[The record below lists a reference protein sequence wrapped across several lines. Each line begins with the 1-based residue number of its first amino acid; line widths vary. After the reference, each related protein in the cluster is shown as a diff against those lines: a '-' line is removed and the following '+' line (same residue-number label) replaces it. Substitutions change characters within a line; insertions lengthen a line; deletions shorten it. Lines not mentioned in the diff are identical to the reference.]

1 MAYISEHV
9 VSSNEQCQSRKQLTG
24 TARFVFLATEKE
36 MQLQF
41 CKMMKES
48 FINNRLHDSD
58 GHAEKRVL
66 GAPEGKMRDIVAH
79 LFRLAACLLLL
90 VAGAISHSGKIFGHA
105 LRPVQEST
113 PNVKTNSA
121 VRAEGGVLLIDST
134 TLASDVSG
142 YAGPVPVV
150 VCVEDGRVV
159 SVAPKLPNEE
169 SPMFFDML
177 EDAGLWRAWNGL
189 SPKEAA
195 TKQVDVVTSAT
206 YSSRAAIANA
216 RAAFAAAVEAEG
228 GSATEPAV
236 SIAATPLWT
245 LRGAAAF
252 VVLLAAAF
260 VPLFTKS
267 RRWRTIQLWLDLTV
281 LGLWSGTFL
290 STARLIGWTGAGLP
304 HTPLDLITALLLL
317 ATALLWPLFGRNAHY
332 CLHVCPFG
340 AAQELTSRL
349 PVRKRQ
355 LPPTLVKRLT
365 ILRRMLW
372 AALMLSLWLGLG
384 ARWLDWELFG
394 VFAWRAASP
403 LVIAIALL
411 FVVLSLFVPRP
422 YCRFVCPTGTFFKL
436 TESNQPQGAQE

>member
-1 MAYISEHV
+1 MKAP
-9 VSSNEQCQSRKQLTG
+9 
-24 TARFVFLATEKE
+24 FVK
-36 MQLQF
+36 
-41 CKMMKES
+41 K
-48 FINNRLHDSD
+48 RLHDSEE
-58 GHAEKRVL
+58 HAEKRVI
-66 GAPEGKMRDIVAH
+66 GAPAGKRRDIVAH

-90 VAGAISHSGKIFGHA
+90 VAGALSHSGKIFGHA
-105 LRPVQEST
+105 LRPVREST
-113 PNVKTNSA
+113 PNMKTDGA
-121 VRAEGGVLLIDST
+121 VHAEGGALLIDST
-134 TLASDVSG
+134 TLAQDVSG

-150 VCVEDGRVV
+150 VRVEDGRVV

-216 RAAFAAAVEAEG
+216 RAAFAAAVDTEG
-228 GSATEPAV
+228 GSATAPTSASGISV
-236 SIAATPLWT
+236 TPFWT
-245 LRGAAAF
+245 LKGVAAF

-267 RRWRTIQLWLDLTV
+267 RRWRTIQLWLDLAV

-304 HTPLDLITALLLL
+304 HAPLELITALLLL

-349 PVRKRQ
+349 PMRKRQ
-355 LPPTLVKRLT
+355 LPPMLVKWLT
-365 ILRRMLW
+365 GLRRVLW

-394 VFAWRAASP
+394 VFAWRAAPP

-411 FVVLSLFVPRP
+411 FIVLSLFVPRP

-436 TESNQPQGAQE
+436 TESNQPQGANK